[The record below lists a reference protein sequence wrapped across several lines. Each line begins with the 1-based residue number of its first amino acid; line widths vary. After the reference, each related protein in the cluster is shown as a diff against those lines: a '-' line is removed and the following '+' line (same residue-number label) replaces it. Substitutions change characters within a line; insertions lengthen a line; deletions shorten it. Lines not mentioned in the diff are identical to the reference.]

1 MATRGVTVVT
11 ASSRQASGRGGN
23 LPVAL
28 GIWFQLKWKSEV
40 LEWIIGVEP
49 LNGLTFL

>member
-1 MATRGVTVVT
+1 MAT
-11 ASSRQASGRGGN
+11 ASSSQASGRNGN

-49 LNGLTFL
+49 LKGQTFL